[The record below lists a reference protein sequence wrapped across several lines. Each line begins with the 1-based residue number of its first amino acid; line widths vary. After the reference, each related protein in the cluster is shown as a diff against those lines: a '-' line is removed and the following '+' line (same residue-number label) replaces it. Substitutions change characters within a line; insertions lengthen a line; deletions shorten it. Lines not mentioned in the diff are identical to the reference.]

1 MVIVSS
7 CVVLGRN
14 ERHLSYRIFKEKA
27 FSQEGLD
34 IDDVLM
40 LNIHDVEQDV
50 YQECVSVPQIGFF
63 SLTGTCPGW
72 CDTSKIQDW
81 SMYQKGEPT
90 EFVIGGNTVQ
100 GFVPGAQQVA
110 SGNAQ
115 QPQQAQMQQNPVQ
128 SVAYQAPGAAPSIP
142 IPQQDYGTGQQQ
154 YTVAEPQAFDR
165 EAIRSG
171 GAAPQQQAQMQN
183 TVPNM
188 QMPGVPQQVVMP
200 PQAPGIPTQQIA
212 PNQQPGMQQP
222 MQRQQAGMY
231 QNPAGQDLDDAERE
245 VTNLLSDSVGDA
257 GCRGGKVYVFGSSK
271 GGTGKTFTAII
282 STYRYA
288 KTHPHQ
294 KIALVDF
301 DIIDG
306 QVGISIHRVKP
317 TIRKYFSE
325 YQKGYR
331 DFRTMHEFCV
341 HAREPF
347 PQNVDF
353 YLAPSNNARI
363 NDDAFWL
370 NVIKNCIE
378 NYDMVVFDTGIDYI
392 NLRPISYVYK
402 CADKILLITTTSI
415 KSVNS
420 VTKQIGRLK
429 GEIPSKDDQG
439 HDVFTE
445 QDEIAKRLHV
455 VITQMLPTNE
465 MNRTIYNTLAAK
477 APVAATFGVITDSVS
492 RAEFFGEWSI
502 FDKNSGVLSALD
514 KIMS

>member
-7 CVVLGRN
+7 CLVAGRN

-50 YQECVSVPQIGFF
+50 YQECVEVPQIGFF
-63 SLTGTCPGW
+63 SLTGTCPSW
-72 CDTSKIQDW
+72 CDVKKVQDW
-81 SMYQKGEPT
+81 SMYQKGAPT
-90 EFVIGGNTVQ
+90 ESVIGGNTAQ
-100 GFVPGAQQVA
+100 GVDPSAIQGGQMPQNTIHV
-110 SGNAQ
+110 
-115 QPQQAQMQQNPVQ
+115 PQQE
-128 SVAYQAPGAAPSIP
+128 
-142 IPQQDYGTGQQQ
+142 YGQGQQQ
-154 YTVAEPQAFDR
+154 YTVAEPVAMNR
-165 EAIRSG
+165 EDIRSG
-171 GAAPQQQAQMQN
+171 MQQGQQFVQPQQNFAAHGVVPPTVPQMQ
-183 TVPNM
+183 
-188 QMPGVPQQVVMP
+188 QVPQV
-200 PQAPGIPTQQIA
+200 
-212 PNQQPGMQQP
+212 QQP
-222 MQRQQAGMY
+222 MQQVPQQAI
-231 QNPAGQDLDDAERE
+231 NDAERE
-245 VTNLLSDSVGDA
+245 VTSLLNDSVGDA
-257 GCRGGKVYVFGSSK
+257 GGRGGKVYVFGSSK

-363 NDDAFWL
+363 NDDNFWL

-378 NYDMVVFDTGIDYI
+378 NYDVVVFDTGIDYI

-439 HDVFTE
+439 HDVFTAK
-445 QDEIAKRLHV
+445 DEIEKRLHV
-455 VITQMLPTNE
+455 VLTQMLPTNE
-465 MNRTIYNTLAAK
+465 MNRTIYNTLASK

-492 RAEFFGEWSI
+492 RAEFYGEWNI
-502 FDKNSGVLSALD
+502 FDHNSGVLKALD
-514 KIMS
+514 DIMS